1 MEIEYVREDPAP
13 EQNSLTEKVFGIAV
27 YVMMLAACAACLML
41 SLAAVFAA
49 YGLMASAW
57 GLL

>member
-1 MEIEYVREDPAP
+1 MEIEYVRDTP
-13 EQNSLTEKVFGIAV
+13 EEQSTLTEKVYGIAV
-27 YVMMLAACAACLML
+27 YVMMLAACAACIML

-49 YGLMASAW
+49 YWLMSSAW